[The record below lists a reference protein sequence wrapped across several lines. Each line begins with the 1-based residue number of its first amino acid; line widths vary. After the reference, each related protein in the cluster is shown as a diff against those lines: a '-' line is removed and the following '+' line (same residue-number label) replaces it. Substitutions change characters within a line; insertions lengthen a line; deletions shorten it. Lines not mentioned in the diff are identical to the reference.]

1 MFSNDSVVWSEGMFL
16 QPQHFQQQ
24 QRYLQGQLVQGLQAV
39 QANVWGFTALKLD
52 PAQLLLGRIHLLECA
67 GVLPD
72 GTLFNLDSQA
82 LARASFVVPE
92 GARGLDVVLA
102 LPMTGV
108 SHIDVERDPGPD
120 SLSRYHLLEANVRDN
135 TADDAAEA
143 TVQLA
148 RLNLR
153 LARRQDVAQSHVY
166 LDVAR
171 VLERSS
177 GGQLSLDE
185 TFIAPVLNWRSAPRL
200 VAFVDDFL
208 GRVRQRGYMLATNM
222 GVPGLGGIA
231 EVHHFLM
238 LQTINR
244 AETLLAHL
252 ASYPGLHPE
261 ALYRELVA
269 LAGELAIFSETSKR
283 PKSYPV
289 YRHDRLAD
297 SFDPVMTDLAHIL
310 SAQAGTDV
318 VPLVLNDREHGI
330 RFAAVLD
337 SSLYGSARFVLA
349 VRAQVPDDELRKV
362 FPTCLKI
369 GPTERVADLVDL
381 QLPGINVCV
390 LPAAPREL
398 PYYAGFSYFELQS
411 DNPLWQ
417 ELRSSAGFGLHLA
430 GDFPGLQ
437 LAFWAIKEPQ

>member
-1 MFSNDSVVWSEGMFL
+1 MLSNDGVVWSEGMFL

-24 QRYLQGQLVQGLQAV
+24 QRHVQAQLVQGLQAV
-39 QANVWGFTALKLD
+39 QANVWGFSALKLD
-52 PAQLLLGRIHLLECA
+52 PAQLLLGRIQLLECA

-72 GTLFNLDSQA
+72 GTLFSLDSQG
-82 LARASFVVPE
+82 LAQAGFVVPE

-102 LPMTGV
+102 LPRAGAA
-108 SHIDVERDPGPD
+108 HIDVEHAPAAD
-120 SLSRYHLLEANVRDN
+120 SLSRYHRLEATVQDS
-135 TADDAAEA
+135 TAEGAAEA
-143 TVQLA
+143 TLQLA

-153 LARRQDVAQSHVY
+153 LARRQDVEQSHVY

-177 GGQLSLDE
+177 GGQVSLDE
-185 TFIAPVLNWRSAPRL
+185 AFIAPVLNWRLAPRL
-200 VAFVDDFL
+200 AAFVDDFL

-244 AETLLAHL
+244 AEPMLAHL

-261 ALYRELVA
+261 VLFRELVA

-297 SFDPVMTDLAHIL
+297 SFDPVMIDLAHIL

-318 VPLVLNDREHGI
+318 VPLALNEREHGI
-330 RFAAVLD
+330 RVAAVLD
-337 SSLYGSARFVLA
+337 TSLYGSARFVLA

-362 FPTCLKI
+362 FPTCLKV
-369 GPTERVADLVDL
+369 GPSERVADLVDL

-398 PYYAGFSYFELQS
+398 PYYAGFSYFELQR

-417 ELRSSAGFGLHLA
+417 ALGSSAGFGLHVA